1 MVPVSVFGTGKRYGV
16 LDGIGATVIYLGVT
30 DSTFHLIIH
39 ALAVLIAAGVAL
51 IAYFARLLTVGGAMA
66 ATLVGAATFVAGPSW
81 IILLL
86 LFFVTSNALSL
97 WRARERD
104 ALTALLLEKGAR
116 RDAWQVLANGAVFAI
131 AAALSSSGNDP
142 LWQAI
147 GIGAIATAMADTWST
162 EVGTIAGGTPRFIMS
177 GRAVPPGTSGG
188 ITLAGTSAGI
198 IGALLAAVAA
208 GMMDWETPLPVIV
221 SAGVVGSLVDSLLGA
236 TVQERRWCSVCDR
249 LTERRIHTCGTPTTH
264 RGGIRGWT
272 NDLVNFTSTLAGAA
286 VSWALT

>member
-1 MVPVSVFGTGKRYGV
+1 
-16 LDGIGATVIYLGVT
+16 
-30 DSTFHLIIH
+30 
-39 ALAVLIAAGVAL
+39 
-51 IAYFARLLTVGGAMA
+51 
-66 ATLVGAATFVAGPSW
+66 
-81 IILLL
+81 
-86 LFFVTSNALSL
+86 
-97 WRARERD
+97 
-104 ALTALLLEKGAR
+104 
-116 RDAWQVLANGAVFAI
+116 
-131 AAALSSSGNDP
+131 
-142 LWQAI
+142 
-147 GIGAIATAMADTWST
+147 
-162 EVGTIAGGTPRFIMS
+162 MS

-221 SAGVVGSLVDSLLGA
+221 SAGIVGSLVDSLLGA